1 MSTQSDDYIARLEA
15 ILYASG
21 RPISL
26 ATIVAH
32 LKLQDERQARSL
44 VDNLSLLYSEQG
56 SPLEVR
62 NLPEERVVLQLKS
75 DYTREARRF
84 SVKPPLTTGPLRTLS
99 YIAYNQPVEKSAVAE
114 ARGSQSYTHIKE
126 LEEMG
131 LIEAEKSG
139 RTEMIRTTEDFAD
152 YLGLSR
158 DRSAMKRQLKVIFK
172 KLEDQLP
179 KKLEP

>member
-32 LKLQDERQARSL
+32 LKLQDEKQARSL
-44 VDNLSLLYSEQG
+44 VDTLGLLYSEQG

-139 RTEMIRTTEDFAD
+139 RTEILRTTEDFAD

-158 DRSAMKRQLKVIFK
+158 DRSAMKRQLKAIFK

-179 KKLEP
+179 KKPEP